1 MTEPDGTGSPL
12 APAAAARVAASDF
25 PDSPPVNGRLS
36 AAFMKQ
42 YRFLPLALEG
52 NLLRLAMAD
61 PGDLATIE
69 EVELVTGCRVVAL
82 QGDAQEIVAAVDRFY
97 GEGSSIR
104 KIVEGMDEEA
114 GEDTAEAGTDADV
127 DHLRDLASEA
137 PVIRMVNLLISRA
150 AEEGASDVH
159 FEPFEEKLA
168 VRYRIDGILHE
179 VESPPKRLQP
189 AVISRVKIMAR
200 MNIAERRLPQDGRIR
215 MRVKEREIDIRVSTV
230 PTIFGESLVLRLLDR
245 GSVFIG
251 LDELGFD
258 PPILAAFARLID
270 MPYGMVLVTG
280 PTGSGKTTTLY
291 GALARINSPEK
302 KIITIEDPVEY
313 QLEGVN
319 QIKVKPK
326 IGLDFASGLRSI
338 VRQDPD
344 IIMVGEIRDRETAE
358 IAVQSA
364 LTGHLVFSTVH
375 TNDAAGAVT
384 RLRDMGVENY
394 LISSSVIG
402 ILAQRLIRRV
412 CPACRMP
419 DPSQRRLLEEM
430 GYRAPADAVFYKG
443 PGCPACNQTG
453 YRGRVGIFELMVMD
467 EELRRL
473 IMTDPGSDRI
483 KALAQSHGMITLR
496 DDGLRKVARGMSTP
510 SEVVRVS
517 REE

>member
-1 MTEPDGTGSPL
+1 MPESGRQHPL
-12 APAAAARVAASDF
+12 AEAVRVTASEF
-25 PDSPPVNGRLS
+25 PETPPVNGRLS
-36 AAFMKQ
+36 AKFMKQ

-52 NLLRLAMAD
+52 DTLRLVMAD
-61 PGDLATIE
+61 PGDTVTIE
-69 EVELVTGCRVVAL
+69 EIELITGYRVVPCR
-82 QGDAQEIVAAVDRFY
+82 GEEQEILAAVDRFY
-97 GEGSSIR
+97 GESSSIR
-104 KIVEGMDEEA
+104 KIVEDMDGAGEEA
-114 GEDTAEAGTDADV
+114 AETGSDADV

-137 PVIRMVNLLISRA
+137 PVIRMVNLLITRA
-150 AEEGASDVH
+150 TAEGASDIH
-159 FEPFEEKLA
+159 FEPFEDRLA

-215 MRVKEREIDIRVSTV
+215 MRVQDREIDIRVSTV

-245 GSVFIG
+245 GSVF
-251 LDELGFD
+251 LTLEELGFA
-258 PPILAAFARLID
+258 PETLSGFTRVID
-270 MPYGMVLVTG
+270 KPYGMVLSTG

-291 GALARINSPEK
+291 AALARINSPEK

-313 QLEGVN
+313 QLDGVN
-319 QIKVKPK
+319 QIQVKPK

-375 TNDAAGAVT
+375 TNDAAGSVT

-394 LISSSVIG
+394 LISSSIIG
-402 ILAQRLIRRV
+402 ILAQRLLRRV
-412 CPACRMP
+412 CAACRLP
-419 DPSQRRLLEEM
+419 DPSQRALLEEM
-430 GYRAPADAVFYKG
+430 GFRPPDDAVFFKG
-443 PGCPACNQTG
+443 QGCPTCNQTG
-453 YRGRVGIFELMVMD
+453 YRGRIGIFELLLVD
-467 EELRRL
+467 EEIRRL
-473 IMTDPGSDRI
+473 VMTDPGSDRI
-483 KALAQSHGMITLR
+483 KALAQSRGMTTLR
-496 DDGLRKVARGMSTP
+496 EDGLRKVARGLTTVT
-510 SEVVRVS
+510 EVVRVS